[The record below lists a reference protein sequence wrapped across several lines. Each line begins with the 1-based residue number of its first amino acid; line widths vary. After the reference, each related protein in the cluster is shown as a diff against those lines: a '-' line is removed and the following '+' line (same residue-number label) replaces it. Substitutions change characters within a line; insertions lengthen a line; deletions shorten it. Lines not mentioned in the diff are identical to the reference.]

1 LRRRFGG
8 EILKLTLEEG
18 TFLVRLAR
26 KGIERYLREGEIL
39 EEEVPEKLKRPGG
52 VFVTLLKQG
61 ELRGCIGFPFPSLPL
76 AEATIK
82 AAISSATS
90 DPRFPPV
97 TMEEMEEITIEV
109 SVLSPPELIVVKNP
123 REYPSH
129 VKIGRDGLMVEWRG
143 FSGLLL
149 PQVAVEWN
157 WDPEEFLSQTCMKA
171 GLGADFWLRKDIK
184 ISKFTAQIFS
194 EIEPGGKVEERT
206 LEK

>member
-1 LRRRFGG
+1 M
-8 EILKLTLEEG
+8 KLTLEEG

-26 KGIERYLREGEIL
+26 KSIEKYLLEGELL
-39 EEEVPEKLKRPGG
+39 EEEVTEKLKKPRG
-52 VFVTLLKQG
+52 VFVTLLKHG

-76 AEATIK
+76 AEATVK

-97 TMEEMEEITIEV
+97 TIEEMEEITIEV
-109 SVLSPPELIVVKNP
+109 SVLSPPEPIVVKDP

-129 VKIGRDGLMVEWRG
+129 VRIGRDGLIVEWRG

-157 WDPEEFLSQTCMKA
+157 WDPEEFLSQTCIKA
-171 GLGADFWLRKDIK
+171 GLGADWWLRKDVK

-194 EIEPGGKVEERT
+194 EIEPKGKVEEKK